1 MSQTLS
7 TLPSADGFRMP
18 AEWEPHIGCWMLWPE
33 RHDNWRMGAYPAQH
47 AYAEVANA
55 ICKFESVSMGVSAN
69 AYEAA
74 REILDP
80 QIRLIEM
87 SSNDAWIR
95 DCGPTFL
102 VHESGEIRGVDWQFN
117 AWGGLIDGLYFPWDK
132 DDLVGEKVL
141 EIERDA
147 RYAPEFILEGGSIDV
162 DGEGTL
168 ITTEQCLLGAGR
180 NPHLSRDDIETL
192 LKNYLAIEKI
202 IWLGEGVYLDE
213 TKGHIDNICR
223 FVAPGHLVLTWT
235 DDVNDPQYAISQDA
249 LRRLENATDAKGRKL
264 IVHKLHQPTPILI
277 SAEEAAGVDKVR
289 GTLPRKAGDRLAAS
303 YVNFYIANDAVIV
316 PRFND
321 AHDAPALEQLAE
333 LFPNRKIIDIS
344 AREILLGGGNIHCI
358 TQQEP
363 LGRRSW
369 QTTGASITANMT
381 GQNISC

>member
-235 DDVNDPQYAISQDA
+235 DDLNDPQYAISHDA

-321 AHDAPALEQLAE
+321 AQDAPAFEKLEE
-333 LFPNRKIIDIS
+333 LFPGRKIIDIS

-369 QTTGASITANMT
+369 QTTAASITANMT

>member
-1 MSQTLS
+1 MSRTLN
-7 TLPSADGFRMP
+7 TLPRSDGFRMP

-47 AYAEVANA
+47 AYAAVANA

-168 ITTEQCLLGAGR
+168 ITTEQCLLGHDR
-180 NPHLSRDDIETL
+180 NPDLSRTDIETL
-192 LKNYLAIEKI
+192 LKDYLAVEKI

-213 TKGHIDNICR
+213 TKGHVDNLCR
-223 FVAPGHLVLTWT
+223 FIAPGHVVLTWT
-235 DDVNDPQYAISQDA
+235 DDINDPQYAISHDA
-249 LRRLENATDAKGRKL
+249 LHRLDLATDANGRKL
-264 IVHKLHQPTPILI
+264 VVHKLHQPMPILI
-277 SAEEAAGVDKVR
+277 TAEEASGVDSVR

-303 YVNFYIANDAVIV
+303 YVNFYIANGAVII

-321 AHDAPALEQLAE
+321 PHDHQAFRKLAQL
-333 LFPNRKIIDIS
+333 LSSRIIIDIP

-369 QTTGASITANMT
+369 QITGAGIASNITRKNV
-381 GQNISC
+381 SC